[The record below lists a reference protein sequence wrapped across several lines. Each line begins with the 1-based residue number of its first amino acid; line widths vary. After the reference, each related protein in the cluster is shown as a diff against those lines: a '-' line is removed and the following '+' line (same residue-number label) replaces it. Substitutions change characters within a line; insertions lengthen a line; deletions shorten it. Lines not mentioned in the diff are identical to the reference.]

1 MLLKLSTNPIKVQY
15 LSLSKYLYSI
25 NILNNPELYFALL
38 PGWLS
43 CILYETLQV
52 TVARQNNLRGL
63 KISILIHKRFSKKN
77 IIHSYK
83 IFVPNAIWVEFQEI
97 LGHN

>member
-1 MLLKLSTNPIKVQY
+1 MLMLLKLSTNPIKVQY

-25 NILNNPELYFALL
+25 NILNNPEHYFALL

-63 KISILIHKRFSKKN
+63 KN
-77 IIHSYK
+77 IHSDS
-83 IFVPNAIWVEFQEI
+83 
-97 LGHN
+97 